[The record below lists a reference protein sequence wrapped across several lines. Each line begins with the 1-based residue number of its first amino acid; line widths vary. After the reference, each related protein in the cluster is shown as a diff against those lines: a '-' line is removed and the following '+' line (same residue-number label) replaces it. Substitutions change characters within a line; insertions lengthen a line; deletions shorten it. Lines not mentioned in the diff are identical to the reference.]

1 VTNTFHQHDD
11 FLADLQS
18 MRVALEA
25 RKDALRASLRTTDT
39 EESAKLRQEVL
50 ALRELIMTIGESLWG
65 EMQSDAAAA
74 APAHPHN
81 RPAE

>member
-1 VTNTFHQHDD
+1 VSNTFRQHDD
-11 FLADLQS
+11 FLADLQA

-39 EESAKLRQEVL
+39 EESDKLRQEVL

-74 APAHPHN
+74 PPAPGE
-81 RPAE
+81 PAQ